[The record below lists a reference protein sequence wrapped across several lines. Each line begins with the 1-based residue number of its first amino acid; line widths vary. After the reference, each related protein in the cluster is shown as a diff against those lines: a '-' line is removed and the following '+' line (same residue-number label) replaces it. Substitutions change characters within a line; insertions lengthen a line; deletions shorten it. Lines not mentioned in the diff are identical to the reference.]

1 MKINHYITARADN
14 PFWLEIDHLG
24 LKYKDGGTT
33 ILGPGTSVLN
43 VTEDQA
49 EWPEVE
55 RLVAEYGLLGDSA
68 GAVYTKRDLDTAERL
83 TISATNAQ
91 HYPQPEDDLGY
102 YDQTYDPS
110 SCARCGIHGEQTAP
124 FRISG
129 EPKAK
134 TQQFLGLHW
143 AHDALFVRTEA
154 EYALTRSGV
163 TGIDFRPL
171 LVSAKGA
178 MSGEAVQMN
187 VLTTL
192 PPALDTAGLQKITCM
207 ANNEEGFEPMSVSRR
222 SFPYCGHVKYHH
234 YLRGPLRF
242 DQAAL
247 DGAPDVVKTAEWFG
261 SGGSASRLIVVSQ
274 KFRQDALAA
283 EWRGLVFTPIELA

>member
-14 PFWLEIDHLG
+14 PFWLEIDNLG

-43 VTEDQA
+43 VAEDQA

-55 RLVAEYGLLGDSA
+55 RLVAEYGLGDSA
-68 GAVYTKRDLDTAERL
+68 GVVYTKRDLDTAEWL
-83 TISATNAQ
+83 TVSATNAQ
-91 HYPQPEDDLGY
+91 HYPQPEGTLGY
-102 YDQTYDPS
+102 YEQTYDPS
-110 SCARCGIHGEQTAP
+110 SCARCGIHGEQIAP

-143 AHDALFVRTEA
+143 VYDALFVRSEA

-163 TGIDFRPL
+163 SGIDFRPL

-178 MSGEAVQMN
+178 VSGEAAQMN

-192 PPALDTAGLQKITCM
+192 PPALETAGLQKITCM
-207 ANNEEGFEPMSVSRR
+207 PNNEEGFEPMSVSRR
-222 SFPYCGHVKYHH
+222 AFPYCGRVKHHH

-242 DQAAL
+242 DRAAL
-247 DGAPDVVKTAEWFG
+247 DGAPDVVQTAEWFG
-261 SGGSASRLIVVSQ
+261 SGGSASRLVVVSQ
-274 KFRQDALAA
+274 KFRQAVVTAK
-283 EWRGLVFTPIELA
+283 WRGLVFKPIELVR